1 MRETLEKSSK
11 ILTDVKIG
19 VEHMAHKLQHLKAV
33 RSDEVHCV
41 RRVQFMIGCGII

>member
-1 MRETLEKSSK
+1 MSSK

-33 RSDEVHCV
+33 RYDEEYRYGTIHRAGLAVA
-41 RRVQFMIGCGII
+41 